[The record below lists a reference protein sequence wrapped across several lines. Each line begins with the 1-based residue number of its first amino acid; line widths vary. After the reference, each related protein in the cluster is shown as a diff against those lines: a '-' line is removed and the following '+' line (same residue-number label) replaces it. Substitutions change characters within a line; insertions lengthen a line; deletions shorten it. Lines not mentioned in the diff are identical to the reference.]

1 MSVLTESLDR
11 ILNWLQQHK
20 PEYASGFLPGLSLEK
35 IEEKV
40 KVLPFRLPSEV
51 YELYQW
57 RNRTKSDESIFVYHY
72 FCDLDTAVELATIED
87 GLNGSLHRLMRVKYG
102 EPTYVFPIFEF
113 ENEYF
118 AVYESTEQIK
128 NFPVFHIYHDYR
140 LAFSNLTSMMLTIA
154 ECYETKVYWVS
165 PQGHIEWDCKKYGA
179 IRRKYNPETVNAI
192 YKREIE

>member
-1 MSVLTESLDR
+1 MSVITESLDR

-20 PEYASGFLPGLSLEK
+20 PEYALLFLPGLSLEE

-57 RNRTKSDESIFVYHY
+57 RNGTKSEESIFVYHY
-72 FCDLDTAVELATIED
+72 FWDLDTAVELSTIKD
-87 GLNGSLHRLMRVKYG
+87 GLNDSLHRLIRVKYG

-118 AVYESTEQIK
+118 AVSESTE
-128 NFPVFHIYHDYR
+128 
-140 LAFSNLTSMMLTIA
+140 
-154 ECYETKVYWVS
+154 
-165 PQGHIEWDCKKYGA
+165 
-179 IRRKYNPETVNAI
+179 
-192 YKREIE
+192 